1 MTKKAKMTAEDSVV
15 EEKTLSRE
23 DAAAP
28 IPPLLPSAAAMV
40 HMPQEGWVS
49 LAHVMRKGIVAP
61 KSEGVRAKS
70 QAPIANLQELVLDY
84 KGARY
89 KVVPVAAAWARIL
102 RRQEENR
109 HLTPNEILQRA
120 LRDVLSGA
128 VDWDK
133 LKLGSESS
141 AAAALAEESPKEG
154 KAC

>member
-1 MTKKAKMTAEDSVV
+1 MSKKAKTPAEESVA
-15 EEKTLSRE
+15 EEKTAPRE

-40 HMPQEGWVS
+40 HVPQEGWVS
-49 LAHVMRKGIVAP
+49 LAHVMRQGIEAP
-61 KSEGVRAKS
+61 KSEGARAKP
-70 QAPIANLQELVLDY
+70 QAPAATLQELVLDY

-89 KVVPVAAAWARIL
+89 KVVPVAAAWARVL

-133 LKLGSESS
+133 LKTGGEL
-141 AAAALAEESPKEG
+141 AAAAAPTEESPKEG
-154 KAC
+154 KAR